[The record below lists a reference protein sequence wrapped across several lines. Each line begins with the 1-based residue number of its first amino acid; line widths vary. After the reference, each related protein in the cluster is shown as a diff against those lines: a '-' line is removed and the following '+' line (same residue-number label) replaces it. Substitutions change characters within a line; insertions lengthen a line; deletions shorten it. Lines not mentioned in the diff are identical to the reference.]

1 MKLRFQFDMWGP
13 SPGHLEPAGTRE
25 LQAPVSSRHAG
36 KIAQTW
42 LTQRAQKSLVY
53 PVNIKNLVEK
63 QTNKQTNKQKSQD
76 GSTELGMMIDDCFG
90 ACA

>member
-1 MKLRFQFDMWGP
+1 MWGP

-36 KIAQTW
+36 KIVQTW

-53 PVNIKNLVEK
+53 PVNIKNPVEK
-63 QTNKQTNKQKSQD
+63 QTNKQTNKTKSQD
-76 GSTELGMMIDDCFG
+76 GPTKLGMMIDDCCG